1 MAAILPLVVLADEVD
16 GVAAKVGAD
25 TILRSDVI
33 SEMHRMGMEDG
44 SRFNEVRNEMIN
56 RRLIIQAASAAKMSM
71 QEWVVDG
78 RVREII
84 QRSFGG
90 DRNKLIE
97 MLGRQ
102 KVSFPEW
109 RAKLKE
115 DMVIGA
121 MRWNVVDKN
130 VAASPTAMKKEF
142 AEHPERYV
150 TNHRISV
157 SVITLKPEELS
168 RKAEI
173 DAQLKSKSFAELGGR
188 KYEKIIPSDQFAPAV
203 ASEIEQLPIG
213 QISKWI
219 DIDGWNFLIR
229 KDDETGDKK
238 MTFEEA
244 YEQIE
249 ANVKEVEAKRIYEEW
264 IKRLREETY
273 IKVF

>member
-1 MAAILPLVVLADEVD
+1 MLPLVVSAVEVD
-16 GVAAKVGAD
+16 GVVAKVGAD
-25 TILRSDVI
+25 TILRSDVLN
-33 SEMHRMGMEDG
+33 EMHRMGMEDG

-56 RRLIIQAASAAKMSM
+56 RRLILQAATAAKMSM
-71 QEWVVDG
+71 QEWVIDG

-97 MLGRQ
+97 MLSRQ

-115 DMVIGA
+115 DMVVGA

-238 MTFEEA
+238 MSFEEA

-264 IKRLREETY
+264 INRLREETY

>member
-1 MAAILPLVVLADEVD
+1 MLPLVVSAVEVD
-16 GVAAKVGAD
+16 GVVAKVGAD
-25 TILRSDVI
+25 TILRSDVLN
-33 SEMHRMGMEDG
+33 EMHRMGMEDG

-56 RRLIIQAASAAKMSM
+56 RRLILQAATAAKMSM
-71 QEWVVDG
+71 QEWVIDG

-97 MLGRQ
+97 MLSRQ

-115 DMVIGA
+115 DMVVGA

-264 IKRLREETY
+264 INRLREETY